1 MRSGAAIMERSV
13 VLPPK
18 VRELLLRL
26 ASAGFDAYAVG
37 GCVRDSL
44 LGTAPQDW
52 DICTSAKPEE
62 IIACFSGYRTILTG
76 VRYGTVTV
84 LSEGEA
90 FEITTF
96 REECGYSDSRHPD
109 EVRFLS
115 SLRGDLAR
123 RDFTVNAMAAGG
135 RGEIVDCFGGA
146 EDLKNGIIRCV
157 GTPEER
163 FTEDALRI
171 LRALRFAA
179 RLDFSIEEGTAAAI
193 HGQKERLRSVAPE
206 RLRKELNG
214 LLCGKNAAALME
226 EFADVLCVLL
236 PELAPCIGFRQ
247 YNPHH
252 AFDVWRHTLCA
263 LQASEPQE
271 ALRLAVLLHDIGK
284 PAVFSFDKNLVGH
297 FYGHATVSAAMTERL
312 LRRLHYDNATTKLVT
327 TLVGGHDFALQ
338 PMDEKR
344 MRRMLARYGE
354 ETTRLL
360 LRLRRA
366 DRLGKGT
373 DDPAVIETMTREAEA
388 LLARVIS
395 GEQCLS
401 LRKLKLNGND
411 LIAMGVPRGKQVGAL
426 LQRLL
431 DAVLDGELA
440 NEHEK
445 LVDYA
450 QAILLNMEND

>member
-1 MRSGAAIMERSV
+1 MLRRITV
-13 VLPPK
+13 PPSAYA
-18 VRELLLRL
+18 LLARL
-26 ASAGFDAYAVG
+26 AAAGFEAYAVG

-44 LGTAPQDW
+44 LGTTPQDW
-52 DICTSAKPEE
+52 DICTSATPEK
-62 IIACFSGYRTILTG
+62 IIACFADHRTILTG

-84 LSEGEA
+84 LSDGEA

-96 REECGYSDSRHPD
+96 RAESGYSDSRHPD

-123 RDFTVNAMAAGG
+123 RDFTVNAMAANV

-146 EDLKNGIIRCV
+146 EDLQNGVIRCV
-157 GTPEER
+157 GTAEER

-179 RLDFSIEEGTAAAI
+179 RLGFSIEEQTAAAI
-193 HGQKERLRSVAPE
+193 HGQKDRLRSVAPE

-214 LLCGKNAAALME
+214 LLCGRSAAAVLE
-226 EFADVLCVLL
+226 EFSDVLCVIL

-252 AFDVWRHTLCA
+252 AFDVWKHTLSA

-271 ALRLAVLLHDIGK
+271 VLRLAVLLHDIGK
-284 PAVFSFDKNLVGH
+284 PAVFTFDKNLVGH
-297 FYGHATVSAAMTERL
+297 FYGHAAVSAAMTERL
-312 LRRLHYDNATTKLVT
+312 LRRLHYDNATNKLVT

-338 PMDEKR
+338 PTDERR
-344 MRRMLARYGE
+344 MRRLLARYGE
-354 ETTRLL
+354 ETVRLL

-373 DDPAVIETMTREAEA
+373 DDPDAIEKKTRDAQT
-388 LLARVIS
+388 LLSRVLS
-395 GEQCLS
+395 ESQCLS
-401 LRKLKLNGND
+401 LRSLEINGD
-411 LIAMGVPRGKQVGAL
+411 DILAMGVPRGKRVGAL

-431 DAVLDGELA
+431 DAVLDGRLVNERA
-440 NEHEK
+440 N
-445 LVDYA
+445 LVNYA
-450 QAILLNMEND
+450 QALLLNEEND